1 MKHSCKLKYIFWLM
15 CLVLCSLS
23 SFAQTRSDLEKK
35 RKDAIKEIEYTNK
48 LLQETERGK
57 KESYNN
63 LLLINSNISARQE
76 IINSINHEINL
87 IESQIDDNNMVIG
100 LLNDDLKILRDEY
113 AKMVLLAYKNK
124 NSYSRLMFLLSSKDF
139 NQAYRRL
146 KYYQQYSDYR
156 KKQALAIQS
165 LQLVLTTE
173 LEKLALA
180 KKEKELL
187 LSEKRDETDNLKQE
201 QKAQNNTL
209 TQLSK
214 KEEDLRKTLKK
225 QEETA
230 TQLQRE
236 IERLIAEEAKKSSG
250 TTSGVYEL
258 TPAEKIISTNFGNN
272 KGLLPWPVERG
283 VIVSSYGKHPHPVL
297 NNVTIE
303 NAGVDIATSPG
314 AQVRSMFDG
323 EVRRVFTLPGAQ
335 NAIIIRHG
343 SYLTVYTHLSKT
355 FVIAGDKVI
364 TKQAIGEVYTDKDE
378 NKTTLH
384 IEIWKESTKMNPSYW
399 LAK

>member
-1 MKHSCKLKYIFWLM
+1 MNIQINYF
-15 CLVLCSLS
+15 
-23 SFAQTRSDLEKK
+23 KK
-35 RKDAIKEIEYTNK
+35 P
-48 LLQETERGK
+48 RGK

-63 LLLINSNISARQE
+63 LLLINSKISARQA
-76 IINSINHEINL
+76 IINSINNEIQI
-87 IESQIDDNNMVIG
+87 IETQIEDNNMVIG
-100 LLNDDLKILRDEY
+100 LLNDDLKKLRDEY

-124 NSYSRLMFLLSSKDF
+124 SSYSRLMFILSSNDF

-165 LQLVLTTE
+165 IQFVLSTE
-173 LEKLALA
+173 LEKLAVA
-180 KKEKELL
+180 KTEKELL
-187 LSEKRDETDNLKQE
+187 LSEKHDEADNLKQE
-201 QKAQNNTL
+201 QKAQNTTL
-209 TQLSK
+209 NQLGK

-230 TQLQRE
+230 SQLQRE

-250 TTSGVYEL
+250 TASGVYEL
-258 TPAEKIISTNFGNN
+258 TPEEKIISTNFGNN

-283 VIVSSYGKHPHPVL
+283 VIVSSYGKHAHPVL

-314 AQVRSMFDG
+314 AQVRSMFEG

-335 NAIIIRHG
+335 NAVIIRHG
-343 SYLTVYTHLSKT
+343 SYLTVYTHLAKT
-355 FVIAGDKVI
+355 YVISGDKVT
-364 TKQAIGEVYTDKDE
+364 TKQTIGEVYNDKE
-378 NKTTLH
+378 EGKTILH